1 MERGEK
7 VSRTTIFHEL
17 LRPDAA
23 EGYAVPNVDELSSE
37 AQNILGAAS
46 DTTGNVSIAYETN
59 AEFNDDDACKSP
71 LRDADLHGLDLDDC
85 SVQCRP

>member
-1 MERGEK
+1 MERDEK

-46 DTTGNVSIAYETN
+46 DTTGNVSIAYKSD
-59 AEFNDDDACKSP
+59 AELTTMMPANRLYEMLTFM
-71 LRDADLHGLDLDDC
+71 
-85 SVQCRP
+85 V